1 MAAPVIQFKR
11 GIFSNLPGLRAGEPG
26 FTTDKYDLYVGID
39 STTNGN
45 KFFGSHRYW
54 TKETTTAGSGV
65 NLVEGTNNGTNSVTL
80 KAPASITS
88 DVTYTFP
95 GAAVDQGYLR
105 TNSSGVLS
113 WESGVNATGVS
124 TIAFLQ
130 ATTVNVSA
138 AATIPTLSGT
148 TATFTNITA
157 NGGFTGNI
165 NAAGVSTVGSL
176 QATTVNASGIVTASS
191 LRAADLRTTGGA
203 LIPLVGIQSAGAATG
218 IVTAFKF
225 VGTGLDGFT
234 VANNVATISYSGVAA
249 TTYTTSQTATATQG
263 QTAFTFSAGYSQGFV
278 DVYLNGIRLIT
289 GTDYTA
295 TDGSTVTL
303 TSGATAGDE
312 IEMVG
317 WKSLGSVVAVN
328 ALQTTG
334 SLNVSGITTST
345 GGFTGNIN
353 ASGVSTAS
361 FLQATTVNASG
372 IVTASSFSG
381 SGAGLSAGTTPIST
395 LDIDGATAATAVTA
409 DDLLII
415 DDGANGTNKKVTAQV
430 LSNFI
435 LGGAGGATFPSINVT
450 GIGTVSQLNATTS
463 VVGAGLT
470 VNGATDLNGGLD
482 VSGGETVLSSATDS
496 DVTSGRI
503 VTAGASGALQDS
515 ANLTFGANGLRVTES
530 VNVSG
535 IITASAVFSGNLHAT
550 GVSTAAFLQ
559 ATTVNAS
566 GIVTALSFSGSGSG
580 LSAGTVPASAIDID
594 GAIAAAGLTSD
605 DLFLIDDGAGGTNK
619 KLTAQQL
626 SNYVLGGSG
635 GATFPAINVTGIATA
650 TFLQATTAT
659 VGAGLTVTG
668 ATDLN
673 GGLDVSGG
681 ETVLSSATVSDLTSG
696 RVVLAGTSG
705 ALQDNANLTFNGSTL
720 AVTGSQTV
728 STNLTVSGGISG
740 NINATGVSTVTTVS
754 GTTATFT
761 NITANG
767 GFTGNINATGVSTAG
782 FLQATTV
789 NASGIVTASQFS
801 GSGAGLSNSTVPV
814 PSLNITGAGASTSVA
829 ASDVFVFQ
837 SAATGVNGKVSAQ
850 NLSNYILG
858 GSGGATFPAIN
869 VTGIATATFLKA
881 TTATVGAGLTVTG
894 AITGNGGASITGG
907 ETTLSS
913 ATVSDLTA
921 GRVVLAGT
929 SGALE
934 DSSNLTFGAN
944 GLRVTGG
951 ANVSAASTFGS
962 NLSVGGNVIVSGD
975 LTVNGTTTQ
984 INTIQTT
991 IEDTLLELQIVDG
1004 TAPSSD
1010 TNKDVGLIMNY
1021 YDTQA
1026 RKAAFFWDDSATRF
1040 VLAATASESTGVV
1053 TPATY
1058 GGLEIGSLYLNDCAG
1073 ASQVISC
1080 SGTTRSLENITIDG
1094 GSF

>member
-482 VSGGETVLSSATDS
+482 VSGGETVLSSATVS
-496 DVTSGRI
+496 DLTSGRI